1 MLKED
6 FGDGKHEIG
15 IRVFGCLFFT
25 AEKHFNTSVFFIL
38 EEFNEILTLF
48 YDILLE
54 YLIDEGLKLGLILA
68 FDNNSLKKIINRLA
82 LLVISGV
89 KLHEN
94 SFIADNL
101 QELLELLL
109 PLVTVKHESK

>member
-6 FGDGKHEIG
+6 FGDGKDEIG
-15 IRVFGCLFFT
+15 IRVFSCLLFA
-25 AEKHFNTSVFFIL
+25 AEKHFDTSVFLIL
-38 EEFNEILTLF
+38 EEFNEILALLD
-48 YDILLE
+48 DILLE

-68 FDNNSLKKIINRLA
+68 FDNNSHQQIINSLA

-89 KLHEN
+89 ELHEY

-109 PLVTVKHESK
+109 PLVTVEHESK